1 MAREPHHRLLFAND
15 QVRVFELS
23 LRRSEQ
29 ALVRHENNF
38 LVITLSD
45 SEIAMW
51 PEGRSD
57 IQSYRFFQG
66 DVRFLFGGRTIGMRN
81 DQINEYRSVIVEF
94 LDPKVTTFGYQPD
107 SGKWSYGNSVL
118 RPPVDP
124 SAKFSNSM
132 ELGDVTVADV
142 QLLQADALE
151 APEKETAELL
161 VPVTA
166 VDLKHGLDIHVRK
179 SSGEAWW
186 IGSGRKEKLVNTNAG
201 PARFVLVQ
209 FHQDGKP

>member
-1 MAREPHHRLLFAND
+1 
-15 QVRVFELS
+15 
-23 LRRSEQ
+23 
-29 ALVRHENNF
+29 
-38 LVITLSD
+38 
-45 SEIAMW
+45 
-51 PEGRSD
+51 
-57 IQSYRFFQG
+57 
-66 DVRFLFGGRTIGMRN
+66 
-81 DQINEYRSVIVEF
+81 
-94 LDPKVTTFGYQPD
+94 
-107 SGKWSYGNSVL
+107 
-118 RPPVDP
+118 
-124 SAKFSNSM
+124 M